1 MQLLETEE
9 GGVVFLY
16 GMATWCWEP
25 DDLVGRRLA
34 VTRVQLA
41 ETKAALPAK
50 VATAF
55 GVEYETLRRWRH
67 RRSGSSASRFAW

>member
-55 GVEYETLRRWRH
+55 GVEYETLQRWRH
-67 RRSGSSASRFAW
+67 RRSGSSASRFAS